1 MNKLQNRNFEWI
13 IHVLVWVAMF
23 SLPTAFV
30 LSSGRGFGDLFL
42 HFWTQLI
49 ALAILFYLNYFFLV
63 KLWLYRDKQL
73 FYVLINLLLLFTFSM
88 GRDLLIDVFS
98 VAPQGRGGRGNKQ
111 KPPFGFRFYID
122 FLIYLI
128 PIAFAFAIQS
138 GKRML
143 HIEALKKEADS
154 IKLQSELQHLKFQL
168 QPHFFFNALNN
179 IYSSI
184 DIDPGQAKT
193 AIHSLSKL
201 MRYFLQKS
209 EEEKVSLA
217 DELDFLNKYID
228 LMKMRLTDKTSVSVH
243 FPEIIPEVSIPP
255 LVLISLVENAFKHG
269 VSASQPSKI
278 DIGLSVDERQVNFTT
293 FNTSFPKQSDDRSGS
308 GIGLKNLE
316 KRLQLLYPK
325 NHRFETK
332 LINNIFTVNLA
343 IPIREEK

>member
-30 LSSGRGFGDLFL
+30 LSSGKGFGDVFL
-42 HFWTQLI
+42 HLWTQLM

-63 KLWLYRDKQL
+63 KLWLYRDKKL
-73 FYVLINLLLLFTFSM
+73 FYVLINFLLLFTFSM
-88 GRDLLIDVFS
+88 SRDLLIDMFTAV
-98 VAPQGRGGRGNKQ
+98 PQGRGSKQ

-143 HIEALKKEADS
+143 HMEALKQEADS

-184 DIDPGQAKT
+184 DIDPGQAKI

-243 FPEIIPEVSIPP
+243 FPEIIPDVSIPP

-278 DIGLSVDERQVNFTT
+278 DIGLSIDERQVNFTT

-332 LINNIFTVNLA
+332 LINNVFTVNLA

>member
-30 LSSGRGFGDLFL
+30 LSSGKGFGDLFL

-49 ALAILFYLNYFFLV
+49 ALGILFYLNYFFLV
-63 KLWLYRDKQL
+63 KLWLYRDKKL
-73 FYVLINLLLLFTFSM
+73 LYVLINLLLLFTFSM
-88 GRDLLIDVFS
+88 SRDLLIDFFAT
-98 VAPQGRGGRGNKQ
+98 APRGRSGKQ

-122 FLIYLI
+122 FLVYLI

-143 HIEALKKEADS
+143 HIEALKKEADR

-184 DIDPGQAKT
+184 DIDPAQAKT

-217 DELDFLNKYID
+217 DELDFLNKYIE

-243 FPEIIPEVSIPP
+243 FPEVIPDVSIPP

-332 LINNIFTVNLA
+332 LINNVFTVNLA